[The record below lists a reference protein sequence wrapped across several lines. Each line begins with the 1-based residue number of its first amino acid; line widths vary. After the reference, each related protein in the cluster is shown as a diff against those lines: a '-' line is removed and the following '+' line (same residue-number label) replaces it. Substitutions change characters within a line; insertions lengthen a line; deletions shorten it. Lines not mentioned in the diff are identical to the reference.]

1 MIEKCA
7 NPVCFARFHSLREG
21 RVFVKEPEAD
31 FGADRTRR
39 SRRKPAQIFVDQRLR
54 YDAIATYS
62 RIISEN
68 RNYAGAHRDRE
79 WSLHDYRQPMR

>member
-7 NPVCFARFHSLREG
+7 NPVCFARFHGLREG
-21 RVFVKEPEAD
+21 RVFVEEPEAD

-39 SRRKPAQIFVDQRLR
+39 SPRKPAQIFVDRRLW

-62 RIISEN
+62 RIISEI

-79 WSLHDYRQPMR
+79 GSLHGYRQPMR